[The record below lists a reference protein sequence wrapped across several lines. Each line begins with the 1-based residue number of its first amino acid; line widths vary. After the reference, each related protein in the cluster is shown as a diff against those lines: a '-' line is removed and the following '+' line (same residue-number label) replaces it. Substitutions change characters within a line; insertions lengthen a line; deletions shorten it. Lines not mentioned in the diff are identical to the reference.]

1 MAKVHG
7 LMDIGRRGMVL
18 SQTALNTTSHNI
30 ANRSTEGY
38 SRQRVDLA
46 TNPAIDEG
54 RYRIGTGA
62 KLAGINRVNNPW
74 LEKQIEQE
82 GSNYSFLESKANALS
97 SLEGVLNE
105 QNVEGINAAISKF
118 FNSFRELAN
127 NPESAVPRTQV
138 RENAQNLISTLQT
151 AKRQIDSSAQG
162 VFKSIENSIG
172 EVNAITKEISQL
184 NEKILNIEITEGQA
198 NDERDRRDLLL
209 KKLSEKMNISYAED
223 PKTGMLNITAGNTA
237 VLVAGTT
244 STQLH
249 TDMSETEGQRIM
261 YNLSQNGTPFDVTDQ
276 FKAGSV
282 GASLS
287 VSGPNGIIGQLS
299 QSLDELAYNIANEVN
314 RAHVEGFDRYNNQG
328 QAFFDIPQDGTFSI
342 DKLALNKDIAKDVGL
357 IAASSKPNSPGDN
370 NVAHV
375 IQNLQFQ
382 NTMGDGLYSFD
393 NFYNNKVGEI
403 GLLTQRTQSALET
416 QKNTVDQLKN
426 TRETISGVNLDEE
439 AAKMIEFQK
448 SYEAS
453 ARMIRVADELFDTV
467 LNLKRL

>member
-38 SRQRVDLA
+38 SRQRVELA

-62 KLAGINRVNNPW
+62 RLAGINRVNNPW

-82 GSNYSFLESKANALS
+82 GSNFSYLESKANALAS
-97 SLEGVLNE
+97 MENVLNE
-105 QNVEGINAAISKF
+105 QNVEGINGAISKF

-138 RENAQNLISTLQT
+138 RESAQALISTLQS
-151 AKRQIDSSAQG
+151 AKRQIDSAAQG
-162 VFKSIENSIG
+162 VYKNVENKIG
-172 EVNAITKEISQL
+172 EVNAMAKEIANL

-209 KKLSEKMNISYAED
+209 KKLSETMNISYAED
-223 PKTGMLNITAGNTA
+223 PKTGMINVMAGNTA
-237 VLVAGTT
+237 SLVAGTT
-244 STQLH
+244 ATSLR
-249 TDMSETEGQRIM
+249 TDMSENEGQRII
-261 YNLSQNGTPFDVTDQ
+261 YDLTGGTPFDVTEQ
-276 FKAGSV
+276 FKGGAV

-287 VSGPNGIIGQLS
+287 VAGPDGIISQLGQS
-299 QSLDELAYNIANEVN
+299 IDELAYNIANEVN
-314 RAHVEGFDRYNNQG
+314 RAHVEGFDRYNQQG
-328 QAFFDIPQDGTFSI
+328 QTFFDIPHDGTFSI
-342 DKLALNKDIAKDVGL
+342 DKMSLNKEILKDVGL
-357 IAASSKPNSPGDN
+357 IAAASKPNSPGDN

-375 IQNLQFQ
+375 IQNLQFRSIL
-382 NTMGDGLYSFD
+382 GDGQYSFD
-393 NFYNNKVGEI
+393 NFYNSKVGEI
-403 GLLTQRTQSALET
+403 GLMTQRNQSALES
-416 QKNTVDQLKN
+416 QKNTLDQLKN

>member
-38 SRQRVDLA
+38 SRQRVELA

-62 KLAGINRVNNPW
+62 RLAGINRVNNPW

-82 GSNYSFLESKANALS
+82 GSNFSYLESKANALAS
-97 SLEGVLNE
+97 MENVLNE
-105 QNVEGINAAISKF
+105 QNVEGINGAISKF

-138 RENAQNLISTLQT
+138 RESAQALISTLQS
-151 AKRQIDSSAQG
+151 AKRQIDSAAQG
-162 VFKSIENSIG
+162 VYKNVENKIG
-172 EVNAITKEISQL
+172 EVNAMAKEIANL

-209 KKLSEKMNISYAED
+209 KKLSETMNISYAED
-223 PKTGMLNITAGNTA
+223 PKTGMINVMAGNTA
-237 VLVAGTT
+237 SLVAGTT
-244 STQLH
+244 ATSLR
-249 TDMSETEGQRIM
+249 TDMSENEGQRII
-261 YNLSQNGTPFDVTDQ
+261 YDLTGGTPFDVTEQ
-276 FKAGSV
+276 FKGGAV

-287 VSGPNGIIGQLS
+287 VAGPDGIISQLGQS
-299 QSLDELAYNIANEVN
+299 IDELAYNIANEVN
-314 RAHVEGFDRYNNQG
+314 RAHVEGFDRYNQQG
-328 QAFFDIPQDGTFSI
+328 QTFFDIPQDGTFSI
-342 DKLALNKDIAKDVGL
+342 DKMSLNKEILKDVGL
-357 IAASSKPNSPGDN
+357 IAAASKPNSPGDN

-375 IQNLQFQ
+375 IQNLQFRSIL
-382 NTMGDGLYSFD
+382 GDGQYSFD
-393 NFYNNKVGEI
+393 NFYNSKVGEI
-403 GLLTQRTQSALET
+403 GLMTQRNQSALES
-416 QKNTVDQLKN
+416 QKNTLDQLKN

>member
-38 SRQRVDLA
+38 SRQRVELA

-62 KLAGINRVNNPW
+62 RLAGINRVNNPW

-82 GSNYSFLESKANALS
+82 GSNFSYLESKANALS
-97 SLEGVLNE
+97 SMENVLNE
-105 QNVEGINAAISKF
+105 QNVEGINGAISKF

-138 RENAQNLISTLQT
+138 RESAQALISTLQS
-151 AKRQIDSSAQG
+151 AKRQIDSAAQG
-162 VFKSIENSIG
+162 VYKNVENKIG
-172 EVNAITKEISQL
+172 EVNAMAKEIANL

-209 KKLSEKMNISYAED
+209 KKLSETMNISYAED
-223 PKTGMLNITAGNTA
+223 PKTGMINVMAGNTA
-237 VLVAGTT
+237 SLVAGTT
-244 STQLH
+244 ATSLR
-249 TDMSETEGQRIM
+249 TDMSENEGQRII
-261 YNLSQNGTPFDVTDQ
+261 YDLTGGTPFDVTEQ
-276 FKAGSV
+276 FKGGAV

-287 VSGPNGIIGQLS
+287 VAGPDGIISQLGQS
-299 QSLDELAYNIANEVN
+299 IDELAYNIANEVN
-314 RAHVEGFDRYNNQG
+314 RAHIEGFDRYNQQG
-328 QAFFDIPQDGTFSI
+328 QTFFDIPQDGTFSV
-342 DKLALNKDIAKDVGL
+342 DKMSLNKEILKDVGL
-357 IAASSKPNSPGDN
+357 IAAASKPNSPGDN

-375 IQNLQFQ
+375 IQNLQFRSIL
-382 NTMGDGLYSFD
+382 GDGQYSFD
-393 NFYNNKVGEI
+393 NFYNSKVGEI
-403 GLLTQRTQSALET
+403 GLMTQRNQSALES
-416 QKNTVDQLKN
+416 QKNTLDQLKN

>member
-38 SRQRVDLA
+38 SRQRVELA

-62 KLAGINRVNNPW
+62 RLAGINRINNPW

-82 GSNYSFLESKANALS
+82 GSNFSYLESKANALS
-97 SLEGVLNE
+97 SMENVLNE
-105 QNVEGINAAISKF
+105 QNVEGINGAISKF

-138 RENAQNLISTLQT
+138 RESAQALISTLQS
-151 AKRQIDSSAQG
+151 AKRQIDSAAQG
-162 VFKSIENSIG
+162 VYKNVENKIG
-172 EVNAITKEISQL
+172 EVNAMAKEIANL

-209 KKLSEKMNISYAED
+209 KKLSETMNISYAED
-223 PKTGMLNITAGNTA
+223 PKTGMINVMAGNTA
-237 VLVAGTT
+237 SLVAGTT
-244 STQLH
+244 ATSLR
-249 TDMSETEGQRIM
+249 TDMSENEGQRII
-261 YNLSQNGTPFDVTDQ
+261 YDLTGGTPFDVTEQ
-276 FKAGSV
+276 FKGGAV

-287 VSGPNGIIGQLS
+287 VAGPDGIISQLGQS
-299 QSLDELAYNIANEVN
+299 IDELAYNIANEVN
-314 RAHVEGFDRYNNQG
+314 RAHIEGFDRYNQQG
-328 QAFFDIPQDGTFSI
+328 QTFFDIPQDGTFSV
-342 DKLALNKDIAKDVGL
+342 DKMSLNKEILKDVGL
-357 IAASSKPNSPGDN
+357 IAAASKPNSPGDN

-375 IQNLQFQ
+375 IQNLQFRSIL
-382 NTMGDGLYSFD
+382 GDGQYSFD
-393 NFYNNKVGEI
+393 NFYNSKVGEI
-403 GLLTQRTQSALET
+403 GLMTQRNQSALES
-416 QKNTVDQLKN
+416 QKNTLDQLKN